1 MGEAVEGWWHRN
13 DVQGARALVLSSLAF
28 SLMTVCVKHLGG
40 RIPVTEI
47 VMARSL
53 VSIMLTG
60 VGLRMAGV
68 NPWGNKRG
76 LLLARGL
83 AGSLALL
90 CFFQAVTSLPLA
102 SATVLQ
108 YTYPTFT
115 AGAAWILL
123 AEPLRRRIGL
133 AVAVGWIGVVL
144 VIQPQWIGNG
154 MASLALIPVLLGLA
168 GALCTALAYVC
179 VRRLSVTEHP
189 LVIIFYFP
197 LVSIPISLPGVIQQ
211 GVVPSGLDWL
221 WLLAVGVLL
230 PPPRLANWPL
240 APPSSTAFR
249 HVFITVHRF
258 RLPLPPA
265 ASTPSRSTC
274 SRYVL
279 AIGAMNSRKKLPA
292 SCMFAYL
299 ASSNVCSATITTRR
313 NSFAF

>member
-1 MGEAVEGWWHRN
+1 MGEAAQGWWHRN

-28 SLMTVCVKHLGG
+28 SLMTVCVKQLGG

-47 VMARSL
+47 VLARS
-53 VSIMLTG
+53 VISIMLTG

-68 NPWGNKRG
+68 NPLGNNRG

-154 MASLALIPVLLGLA
+154 MATLALIPVLLGLA

-179 VRRLSVTEHP
+179 VRKLSVTEHP
-189 LVIIFYFP
+189 LVIILYFP

-211 GVVPSGLDWL
+211 GVMPSGLDWL
-221 WLLAVGVLL
+221 WLIGVGVLTQL
-230 PPPRLANWPL
+230 GQIWVTRGLSCL
-240 APPSSTAFR
+240 
-249 HVFITVHRF
+249 
-258 RLPLPPA
+258 PA
-265 ASTPSRSTC
+265 ARATSLN
-274 SRYVL
+274 YVQVVFAATWGWIWFHETVNVLTL
-279 AIGAMNSRKKLPA
+279 AGAALVLMA
-292 SCMFAYL
+292 SCI
-299 ASSNVCSATITTRR
+299 SISAKR
-313 NSFAF
+313 

>member
-123 AEPLRRRIGL
+123 AEPLRRMIGL

-168 GALCTALAYVC
+168 GALSTALAYVC

-189 LVIIFYFP
+189 LVIILYFP

-221 WLLAVGVLL
+221 WLLGVGVLTQL
-230 PPPRLANWPL
+230 GQIWVTRGLSCL
-240 APPSSTAFR
+240 
-249 HVFITVHRF
+249 
-258 RLPLPPA
+258 PA
-265 ASTPSRSTC
+265 ARATSLN
-274 SRYVL
+274 YVQVVFAATWGWIWFHETVNVL
-279 AIGAMNSRKKLPA
+279 TLFGAALVLMA
-292 SCMFAYL
+292 SCI
-299 ASSNVCSATITTRR
+299 SISAKR
-313 NSFAF
+313 

>member
-1 MGEAVEGWWHRN
+1 MGEAAQGWWHRN

-28 SLMTVCVKHLGG
+28 SLMTVCVKQLGG

-47 VMARSL
+47 VLARS
-53 VSIMLTG
+53 VISIMLTG

-68 NPWGNKRG
+68 NPLGNKRG

-90 CFFQAVTSLPLA
+90 CFFEAVTSLPLA

-144 VIQPQWIGNG
+144 VIQPQWIGHG
-154 MASLALIPVLLGLA
+154 MATLALIPVLLGLA

-179 VRRLSVTEHP
+179 VRKLSVTEHP
-189 LVIIFYFP
+189 LVIILYFP

-211 GVVPSGLDWL
+211 GVMPSGMDWL
-221 WLLAVGVLL
+221 WLLGVGVLTQL
-230 PPPRLANWPL
+230 GQIWVTRGLSCL
-240 APPSSTAFR
+240 
-249 HVFITVHRF
+249 
-258 RLPLPPA
+258 PA
-265 ASTPSRSTC
+265 ARATSLN
-274 SRYVL
+274 YVQVVFAATWGWIWFHETVNVLTL
-279 AIGAMNSRKKLPA
+279 AGAALVLMA
-292 SCMFAYL
+292 SCI
-299 ASSNVCSATITTRR
+299 SISAKR
-313 NSFAF
+313 

>member
-1 MGEAVEGWWHRN
+1 MGEAAQGWWHRTN
-13 DVQGARALVLSSLAF
+13 MQGARALVLSSLAF
-28 SLMTVCVKHLGG
+28 SLMTVCVKQLGG

-47 VMARSL
+47 VLARS
-53 VSIMLTG
+53 VISIMLTG

-68 NPWGNKRG
+68 NPLGNKRG

-90 CFFQAVTSLPLA
+90 CFFEAVTSLPLA

-144 VIQPQWIGNG
+144 VIQPQWIGHG
-154 MASLALIPVLLGLA
+154 MATLALIPVLLGLA

-179 VRRLSVTEHP
+179 VRKLSVTEHP
-189 LVIIFYFP
+189 LVIILYFP

-211 GVVPSGLDWL
+211 GVMPSGMDWL
-221 WLLAVGVLL
+221 WLLGVGVLTQL
-230 PPPRLANWPL
+230 GQIWVTRGLSCL
-240 APPSSTAFR
+240 
-249 HVFITVHRF
+249 
-258 RLPLPPA
+258 PA
-265 ASTPSRSTC
+265 ARATSLN
-274 SRYVL
+274 YVQVVFAATWGWIWFHETVNVLTL
-279 AIGAMNSRKKLPA
+279 AGAALVLMA
-292 SCMFAYL
+292 SCI
-299 ASSNVCSATITTRR
+299 SISAKR
-313 NSFAF
+313 

>member
-1 MGEAVEGWWHRN
+1 MGEAAQGWWHRT

-28 SLMTVCVKHLGG
+28 SLMTVCVKQLGG

-47 VMARSL
+47 VLARS
-53 VSIMLTG
+53 VISIMLTG

-68 NPWGNKRG
+68 NPLGNNRG

-90 CFFQAVTSLPLA
+90 CFFQAVTRLPLA

-154 MASLALIPVLLGLA
+154 MATLALIPVLLGLA

-179 VRRLSVTEHP
+179 VRKLSVTEHP
-189 LVIIFYFP
+189 LVIILYFP

-211 GVVPSGLDWL
+211 GVMPSGLDWL
-221 WLLAVGVLL
+221 WLIGVGVLTQL
-230 PPPRLANWPL
+230 GQIWVTRGLSCL
-240 APPSSTAFR
+240 
-249 HVFITVHRF
+249 
-258 RLPLPPA
+258 PA
-265 ASTPSRSTC
+265 ARATSLN
-274 SRYVL
+274 YVQVVFAATWGWIWFHETVNVLTL
-279 AIGAMNSRKKLPA
+279 AGAALVLMA
-292 SCMFAYL
+292 SCI
-299 ASSNVCSATITTRR
+299 SISAKR
-313 NSFAF
+313 

>member
-189 LVIIFYFP
+189 LVIILYFP

-221 WLLAVGVLL
+221 WLLGVGVLTQL
-230 PPPRLANWPL
+230 GQIWVTRGLSCL
-240 APPSSTAFR
+240 
-249 HVFITVHRF
+249 
-258 RLPLPPA
+258 PA
-265 ASTPSRSTC
+265 ARATSLN
-274 SRYVL
+274 YVQVVFAATWGWIWFHETVNVL
-279 AIGAMNSRKKLPA
+279 TLFGAALVLMA
-292 SCMFAYL
+292 SCI
-299 ASSNVCSATITTRR
+299 SISAKR
-313 NSFAF
+313 

>member
-1 MGEAVEGWWHRN
+1 MGEAAQGWWQRN

-28 SLMTVCVKHLGG
+28 SLMTVCVKQLGG

-47 VMARSL
+47 VLARS
-53 VSIMLTG
+53 VISIMLTG

-68 NPWGNKRG
+68 NPLGNNRG

-154 MASLALIPVLLGLA
+154 MATLALIPVLLGLA

-179 VRRLSVTEHP
+179 VRKLSVTEHP
-189 LVIIFYFP
+189 LVIILYFP

-211 GVVPSGLDWL
+211 GVMPSGLDWL
-221 WLLAVGVLL
+221 WLIGVGVLTQL
-230 PPPRLANWPL
+230 GQIWVTRGLSCL
-240 APPSSTAFR
+240 
-249 HVFITVHRF
+249 
-258 RLPLPPA
+258 PA
-265 ASTPSRSTC
+265 ARATSLN
-274 SRYVL
+274 YVQVIFAATWGWIWFHETVNVLTL
-279 AIGAMNSRKKLPA
+279 AGAALVLMA
-292 SCMFAYL
+292 SCI
-299 ASSNVCSATITTRR
+299 SISAKR
-313 NSFAF
+313 

>member
-1 MGEAVEGWWHRN
+1 MGEAAQGWWHRT

-28 SLMTVCVKHLGG
+28 SLMTVCVKQLGG

-47 VMARSL
+47 VLARS
-53 VSIMLTG
+53 VISIMLTG

-68 NPWGNKRG
+68 NPLGNNRG

-154 MASLALIPVLLGLA
+154 MATLALIPVLLGLA

-179 VRRLSVTEHP
+179 VRKLSVTEHP
-189 LVIIFYFP
+189 LVIILYFP

-211 GVVPSGLDWL
+211 GVMPSGLDWL
-221 WLLAVGVLL
+221 WLIGVGVLTQL
-230 PPPRLANWPL
+230 GQIWVTRGLSCL
-240 APPSSTAFR
+240 
-249 HVFITVHRF
+249 
-258 RLPLPPA
+258 PA
-265 ASTPSRSTC
+265 ARATSLN
-274 SRYVL
+274 YVQVVFAATWGWIWFHETVNLLTL
-279 AIGAMNSRKKLPA
+279 AGASLVLMA
-292 SCMFAYL
+292 SCI
-299 ASSNVCSATITTRR
+299 SISAKR
-313 NSFAF
+313 

>member
-1 MGEAVEGWWHRN
+1 MGEAAQGWWNRT
-13 DVQGARALVLSSLAF
+13 DMRGARALVLSSLAF
-28 SLMTVCVKHLGG
+28 SLMTVCVKQLGG

-47 VMARSL
+47 VLARS
-53 VSIMLTG
+53 VISIMLTG

-68 NPWGNKRG
+68 NPLGNNRG

-90 CFFQAVTSLPLA
+90 CFFKAVTSLPLA

-133 AVAVGWIGVVL
+133 AVAMGWIGVVL
-144 VIQPQWIGNG
+144 VIQPQWIGHG
-154 MASLALIPVLLGLA
+154 MATLALMPVLLGLA

-189 LVIIFYFP
+189 LVIILYFP

-211 GVVPSGLDWL
+211 GVMPSGLDWL
-221 WLLAVGVLL
+221 WLIGVGVLTQL
-230 PPPRLANWPL
+230 GQIWVTRGLSCL
-240 APPSSTAFR
+240 
-249 HVFITVHRF
+249 
-258 RLPLPPA
+258 PA
-265 ASTPSRSTC
+265 ARATSLN
-274 SRYVL
+274 YVQVVFAAIWGWIWFHETVNVLTL
-279 AIGAMNSRKKLPA
+279 AGAALVLMA
-292 SCMFAYL
+292 SCI
-299 ASSNVCSATITTRR
+299 SISAKR
-313 NSFAF
+313 

>member
-1 MGEAVEGWWHRN
+1 MGEAAQGWWHRT

-28 SLMTVCVKHLGG
+28 SLMTVCVKQLGG

-47 VMARSL
+47 VLARS
-53 VSIMLTG
+53 VISIMLTG

-68 NPWGNKRG
+68 NPLGNNRG

-154 MASLALIPVLLGLA
+154 MATLALIPVLLGLA

-179 VRRLSVTEHP
+179 VRKLSVTEHP
-189 LVIIFYFP
+189 LVIILYFP
-197 LVSIPISLPGVIQQ
+197 LVSIPISLPDVIQQ
-211 GVVPSGLDWL
+211 GVMPSGLDWL
-221 WLLAVGVLL
+221 WLIGVGVLTQL
-230 PPPRLANWPL
+230 GQIWVTRGLSCL
-240 APPSSTAFR
+240 
-249 HVFITVHRF
+249 
-258 RLPLPPA
+258 PA
-265 ASTPSRSTC
+265 ARATSLN
-274 SRYVL
+274 YVQVVFAATWGWIWFHETVNVLTL
-279 AIGAMNSRKKLPA
+279 AGAALVLMA
-292 SCMFAYL
+292 SCI
-299 ASSNVCSATITTRR
+299 SISAKR
-313 NSFAF
+313 

>member
-1 MGEAVEGWWHRN
+1 MGEAAQGWWHRT

-28 SLMTVCVKHLGG
+28 SLMTVCVKQLGG

-47 VMARSL
+47 VLARS
-53 VSIMLTG
+53 VISIMLTG

-68 NPWGNKRG
+68 NPLGNNRG

-154 MASLALIPVLLGLA
+154 MATLALIPVLLGLA

-179 VRRLSVTEHP
+179 VRKLSVTEHP
-189 LVIIFYFP
+189 LVIILYFP

-211 GVVPSGLDWL
+211 GVMPSGLDWL
-221 WLLAVGVLL
+221 WLIGVGVLTQL
-230 PPPRLANWPL
+230 GQIWVTRGLSCL
-240 APPSSTAFR
+240 
-249 HVFITVHRF
+249 
-258 RLPLPPA
+258 PA
-265 ASTPSRSTC
+265 ARATSLN
-274 SRYVL
+274 YVQVVFAATWGWIWFHETVNVLTL
-279 AIGAMNSRKKLPA
+279 AGAALVLMA
-292 SCMFAYL
+292 SCI
-299 ASSNVCSATITTRR
+299 SISAKR
-313 NSFAF
+313 

>member
-1 MGEAVEGWWHRN
+1 MGEAAQGWWHRT

-28 SLMTVCVKHLGG
+28 SLMTVCVKQLGG

-47 VMARSL
+47 VLARS
-53 VSIMLTG
+53 VISIMLTG

-68 NPWGNKRG
+68 NPLGNNRG

-144 VIQPQWIGNG
+144 VIQPQWIGSG
-154 MASLALIPVLLGLA
+154 MATLALIPVLLGLA

-179 VRRLSVTEHP
+179 VRKLSVTEHP
-189 LVIIFYFP
+189 LVIILYFP

-211 GVVPSGLDWL
+211 GVMPSGLDWL
-221 WLLAVGVLL
+221 WLIGVGVLTQL
-230 PPPRLANWPL
+230 GQIWVTRGLSCL
-240 APPSSTAFR
+240 
-249 HVFITVHRF
+249 
-258 RLPLPPA
+258 PA
-265 ASTPSRSTC
+265 ARATSLN
-274 SRYVL
+274 YVQVVFAATWGWIWFHETVNVLTL
-279 AIGAMNSRKKLPA
+279 AGAALVLMA
-292 SCMFAYL
+292 SCI
-299 ASSNVCSATITTRR
+299 SISAKR
-313 NSFAF
+313 

>member
-1 MGEAVEGWWHRN
+1 MGEAAQGWWHRT

-28 SLMTVCVKHLGG
+28 SLMTVCVKQLGG

-47 VMARSL
+47 VLARS
-53 VSIMLTG
+53 VISIMLTG

-68 NPWGNKRG
+68 NPLGNNRG

-144 VIQPQWIGNG
+144 VIQPQWIGDG
-154 MASLALIPVLLGLA
+154 MATLALIPVLLGLA

-179 VRRLSVTEHP
+179 VRKLSVTEHP
-189 LVIIFYFP
+189 LVIILYFP

-211 GVVPSGLDWL
+211 GVMPSGLDWL
-221 WLLAVGVLL
+221 WLIGVGVLTQL
-230 PPPRLANWPL
+230 GQIWVTRGLSCL
-240 APPSSTAFR
+240 
-249 HVFITVHRF
+249 
-258 RLPLPPA
+258 PA
-265 ASTPSRSTC
+265 ARATSLN
-274 SRYVL
+274 YVQVVFAATWGWIWFHETVNVLTL
-279 AIGAMNSRKKLPA
+279 AGAALVLMA
-292 SCMFAYL
+292 SCI
-299 ASSNVCSATITTRR
+299 SISAKR
-313 NSFAF
+313 

>member
-1 MGEAVEGWWHRN
+1 MGEAAQGWWNRT
-13 DVQGARALVLSSLAF
+13 DMQGARALVLSSLAF
-28 SLMTVCVKHLGG
+28 SLMTVCVKQLGG

-47 VMARSL
+47 VLARS
-53 VSIMLTG
+53 VISIMLTG

-68 NPWGNKRG
+68 NPLGNNRG

-90 CFFQAVTSLPLA
+90 CFFKAVTSLPLA

-144 VIQPQWIGNG
+144 VIQPQWIGHG
-154 MASLALIPVLLGLA
+154 MATLALMPVLLGLA

-189 LVIIFYFP
+189 LVIILYFP

-211 GVVPSGLDWL
+211 GVMPSGLDWL
-221 WLLAVGVLL
+221 WLIGVGVLTQL
-230 PPPRLANWPL
+230 GQIWVTRGLSCL
-240 APPSSTAFR
+240 
-249 HVFITVHRF
+249 
-258 RLPLPPA
+258 PA
-265 ASTPSRSTC
+265 ARATSLN
-274 SRYVL
+274 YVQVVFAATWGWIWFHETVNVLTL
-279 AIGAMNSRKKLPA
+279 AGAALVLMA
-292 SCMFAYL
+292 SCI
-299 ASSNVCSATITTRR
+299 SISAKR
-313 NSFAF
+313 

>member
-13 DVQGARALVLSSLAF
+13 DVQGARALVLSSMAF

-189 LVIIFYFP
+189 LVIILYFP

-221 WLLAVGVLL
+221 WLLGVGVLTQL
-230 PPPRLANWPL
+230 GQIWVTRGLSCL
-240 APPSSTAFR
+240 
-249 HVFITVHRF
+249 
-258 RLPLPPA
+258 PA
-265 ASTPSRSTC
+265 ARATSLN
-274 SRYVL
+274 YVQVVFAATWGWIWFHETVNVL
-279 AIGAMNSRKKLPA
+279 TLFGAALVLMA
-292 SCMFAYL
+292 SCI
-299 ASSNVCSATITTRR
+299 SISAKR
-313 NSFAF
+313 

>member
-221 WLLAVGVLL
+221 WLLGVGVLTQL
-230 PPPRLANWPL
+230 GQIWVTRGLSCL
-240 APPSSTAFR
+240 
-249 HVFITVHRF
+249 
-258 RLPLPPA
+258 PA
-265 ASTPSRSTC
+265 ARATSLN
-274 SRYVL
+274 YVQVVFAATWGWIWFHETVNVL
-279 AIGAMNSRKKLPA
+279 TLFGAALVLMA
-292 SCMFAYL
+292 SCI
-299 ASSNVCSATITTRR
+299 SISAKR
-313 NSFAF
+313 